1 MEMNINFLLELYN
14 GIYGVLENMTGSRFY
29 WLLYSLA
36 GVSKRSKRGVS
47 PIIATIFLC
56 TITIV
61 AVAAISPMISSRLS
75 SPVPSVAVTKA
86 VLLKQDNYLLLI
98 VNLKNTGSCP
108 LTLSCTLYDS
118 ALNPYSAGS
127 AQTVTPQGSVS
138 FVLESQTFGRSFE
151 VGNEYRIDLTDA
163 NYGRM
168 AEVKVFCMGR

>member
-1 MEMNINFLLELYN
+1 
-14 GIYGVLENMTGSRFY
+14 MTGSRSY
-29 WLLYSLA
+29 KLPLSA
-36 GVSKRSKRGVS
+36 ARDHKRSDRGVS

-56 TITIV
+56 SITIV
-61 AVAAISPMISSRLS
+61 AVASISPLISSQLS

-98 VNLKNTGSCP
+98 VNVKNTGSCP

-127 AQTVTPQGSVS
+127 VQVVPSRGSTS
-138 FVLESQTFGRSFE
+138 FIIESQTLGSTFSI
-151 VGNEYRIDLTDA
+151 GNEYMIDLTDS

-168 AEVKVFCMGR
+168 AEMRVFCMGR